1 MPGPGRHKLVDW
13 MDRRF
18 YPELEKH
25 WDDIAFRRLIL
36 DRVGATSIY
45 SVLDLGAG
53 DGHNSSMS
61 FKEVFGRVCG
71 IDPDPRVL
79 ENPLLDEAK
88 VAFGDNIPYQDETFD
103 AVVADNVLEHLHSPE
118 VVFAEVSRVLKPG
131 GLFFAKTPNRTHY
144 VTIAAQLTPH
154 GFHCFYNRLRGRA
167 EADTFPTRY
176 RANTPTAIRR
186 YSARVGLTVSSV
198 DLIEGRP
205 EYLRLS
211 PITYAPG
218 ILYERIV
225 NSTPLLARLRVV
237 LMVVLR
243 KQA

>member
-1 MPGPGRHKLVDW
+1 MPSPSHNTLIDR

-18 YPELEKH
+18 YPELPSH

-36 DRVGATSIY
+36 DRVGAKS

-53 DGHNSSMS
+53 DGHNSAMS
-61 FKEVFGRVCG
+61 FRGAFARVCG

-79 ENPLLDEAK
+79 ENPFLDEAQI
-88 VAFGDNIPYQDETFD
+88 AFGDNIPYQNGTFD
-103 AVVADNVLEHLHSPE
+103 AVVADNVLEHLDSPE
-118 VVFAEVSRVLKPG
+118 LVFAEVSRVLRPG

-144 VTIAAQLTPH
+144 VTIAAQITPDS
-154 GFHCFYNRLRGRA
+154 FHRFYNRLRGRD

-176 RANTPTAIRR
+176 RANTPAAIKKH
-186 YSARVGLTVSSV
+186 SAHADLIVDSV
-198 DLIEGRP
+198 HLIEGRP

-211 PITYAPG
+211 PVTYVPG

-237 LMVVLR
+237 LMVILR
-243 KQA
+243 KRG